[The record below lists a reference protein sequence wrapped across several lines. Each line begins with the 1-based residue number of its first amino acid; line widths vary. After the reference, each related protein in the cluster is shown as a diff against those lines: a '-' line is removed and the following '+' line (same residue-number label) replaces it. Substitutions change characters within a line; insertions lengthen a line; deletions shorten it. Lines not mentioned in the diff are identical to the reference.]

1 MSKKGKAAA
10 GVTVAAAL
18 AVSMGAGAAI
28 AADTSYAPTTLG
40 NSAYTNQ
47 VDARNDYTVQAV
59 RYTSSI
65 SNQNAETVAEAQ
77 GLSAQI
83 GSASGDVSPIVV
95 TNSLG
100 KDIKEFTFRTSDTS
114 SYPGNQLSGTLSDGQ
129 SAGWAF
135 TYDYG
140 ERSYTNSAGKT
151 INMPENYLLQGTC
164 ADGTTAE
171 FHNVNMNGVRTLN
184 LCYSADYGVYY
195 VERTT
200 ITNHTP
206 DPNLYYEANLAAYE
220 GGGNEFDYHV
230 NSAGR
235 MGEFMYT
242 ASRSDGPVWSL
253 EHEVSQDIP
262 DTGIVPA
269 LHGESE
275 GDGITP
281 SYQELYWNSDDLTWR

>member
-1 MSKKGKAAA
+1 MNKKGKTAA
-10 GVTVAAAL
+10 GVSVAAML
-18 AVSMGAGAAI
+18 AVSMGAGAAV
-28 AADTSYAPTTLG
+28 AADAGYAPTTLG

-47 VDARNDYTVQAV
+47 VDSRNDYTVQAV

-65 SNQNAETVAEAQ
+65 SSQNADSVAQAQ
-77 GLSAQI
+77 AFSTQI
-83 GSASGDVSPIVV
+83 GSAAGDASPVAV

-100 KDIKEFTFRTSDTS
+100 KDVLEFTFRTSDAQ
-114 SYPGNQLSGTLSDGQ
+114 SYPGNQLSSMLADGE

-135 TYDYG
+135 TYEYG
-140 ERSYTNSAGKT
+140 ERSCTNSAGKT
-151 INMPENYLLQGTC
+151 ISMPKNYLIQVTF

-220 GGGNEFDYHV
+220 GGGDEFDYHV

-235 MGEFMYT
+235 MGELMYT
-242 ASRSDGPVWSL
+242 AARSNGPVWSL
-253 EHEVSQDIP
+253 EHKVSQDIP
-262 DTGIVPA
+262 DTGIVPE

-275 GDGITP
+275 GDGITDV
-281 SYQELYWNSDDLTWR
+281 YRGLYWNSDDLTWR

>member
-65 SNQNAETVAEAQ
+65 SNQNADSVAEAQ

-83 GSASGDVSPIVV
+83 GSASGDASPIVV

-100 KDIKEFTFRTSDTS
+100 KDIKEFTFRTSDAQ

-151 INMPENYLLQGTC
+151 INMPKNYLLQVTF
-164 ADGTTAE
+164 ADGTTAV

-220 GGGNEFDYHV
+220 GGADEFDYHV

-253 EHEVSQDIP
+253 EHEASQDIP

>member
-18 AVSMGAGAAI
+18 AVSMGAGAAV

-40 NSAYTNQ
+40 NGAYTNQ
-47 VDARNDYTVQAV
+47 VDARNGYTVQAV

-77 GLSAQI
+77 GLAVQI
-83 GSASGDVSPIVV
+83 GSASGDASPIVV

-100 KDIKEFTFRTSDTS
+100 RDVKEFTFRASNEA
-114 SYPGNQLSGTLSDGQ
+114 SYPGNQLSATMPDGQ

-135 TYDYG
+135 AYDYG
-140 ERSYTNSAGKT
+140 ERSYTNASGQT
-151 INMPENYLLQGTC
+151 ISMPKNYLMQVMF

-220 GGGNEFDYHV
+220 GGADEFDYHV
-230 NSAGR
+230 NSAGN
-235 MGEFMYT
+235 MEGLMYT
-242 ASRSDGPVWSL
+242 ASRSDGAIWSL
-253 EHEVSQDIP
+253 AHEVSQDIP
-262 DTGIVPA
+262 DTGIVPT

-275 GDGITP
+275 GDDITP

>member
-1 MSKKGKAAA
+1 MNKKGKTAA

-18 AVSMGAGAAI
+18 AVSMSAGAAV
-28 AADTSYAPTTLG
+28 AADTSYVPTTLG

-47 VDARNDYTVQAV
+47 VDPRNDYTVQAV

-65 SNQNAETVAEAQ
+65 SDQNADAVAQAQ

-83 GSASGDVSPIVV
+83 GSAASDASPIVV

-100 KDIKEFTFRTSDTS
+100 KDVREFTFRTSDVQA
-114 SYPGNQLSGTLSDGQ
+114 YPGNQLSGTLADGQ

-151 INMPENYLLQGTC
+151 ISMPKNYLMQVTF

-184 LCYSADYGVYY
+184 LCYSADYSVYY

-220 GGGNEFDYHV
+220 GGEDEFDYHV

-235 MGEFMYT
+235 MGELMYT
-242 ASRSDGPVWSL
+242 AARSDGPIWSL

-275 GDGITP
+275 GDGITDVYR
-281 SYQELYWNSDDLTWR
+281 SLYWNGDDLTWR

>member
-1 MSKKGKAAA
+1 MSKKGKAVA
-10 GVTVAAAL
+10 GATVAAAL

-47 VDARNDYTVQAV
+47 VDARNDCTVQAM
-59 RYTSSI
+59 RYTLSI
-65 SNQNAETVAEAQ
+65 SHQNADTVAEAQ

-100 KDIKEFTFRTSDTS
+100 KDVKEFTFRTSDTS
-114 SYPGNQLSGTLSDGQ
+114 SYPGKQLSGTLSDGQ

-135 TYDYG
+135 VYDYG
-140 ERSYTNSAGKT
+140 ERTYTNQAGKT
-151 INMPENYLLQGTC
+151 ISMPKNYLMQVTF

-206 DPNLYYEANLAAYE
+206 DPNLCYEANLAAYE
-220 GGGNEFDYHV
+220 GGEDEFDYHV
-230 NSAGR
+230 NSGGR
-235 MGEFMYT
+235 MGDRPCAGGKVKGVEYEREYRENGRFH
-242 ASRSDGPVWSL
+242 AGL
-253 EHEVSQDIP
+253 
-262 DTGIVPA
+262 
-269 LHGESE
+269 LSE
-275 GDGITP
+275 
-281 SYQELYWNSDDLTWR
+281 QRWNEP